1 MDIDNILI
9 SSNISCGDKNYEY
22 FIDYM
27 DDNYKFKPLFIMLPI
42 TSGYVKSYNDK
53 TKGMDFFNE
62 DDNLSRNMMVLYQ
75 KFFSILHLNIRSLSK
90 F

>member
-53 TKGMDFFNE
+53 TKGMIF
-62 DDNLSRNMMVLYQ
+62 LMKMVICQETWWYYTKSSFLFY
-75 KFFSILHLNIRSLSK
+75 I
-90 F
+90 